1 MVYCSNCGKENVE
14 GVKFCVNCGKILI
27 SEKKEDTCFGKG
39 EQRRNYLGL
48 VSFGF
53 FIIIV
58 GIIFGNN
65 SNIISDFRLWIEQM
79 ISEQIFIRPS
89 IDLINT
95 ATLFFSLLGVS
106 NFFMAVI
113 RFMFEKVRR
122 RVFSDILSGIAL
134 ALFGY
139 LLHLYEGYVITWQM
153 VLAIEAIACG
163 LLIILYSLVRYE
175 FLKQNY

>member
-1 MVYCSNCGKENVE
+1 MIYCTKCGKENVE
-14 GVKFCVNCGKILI
+14 GTKSCVNCGKSLI
-27 SEKKEDTCFGKG
+27 SENHRKKEDTCFGEG
-39 EQRRNYLGL
+39 VQRRNYLGL
-48 VSFGF
+48 VSFGI

-65 SNIISDFRLWIEQM
+65 PNVISDFRLWIEQM
-79 ISEQIFIRPS
+79 VSEQLFTRPPV
-89 IDLINT
+89 DLLNT
-95 ATLFFSLLGVS
+95 ATLFFGLLGLS

-122 RVFSDILSGIAL
+122 RVLTDILSGVAL
-134 ALFGY
+134 VLFAY
-139 LLHLYEGYVITWQM
+139 LLHLYEGYVITWQK

-175 FLKQNY
+175 F